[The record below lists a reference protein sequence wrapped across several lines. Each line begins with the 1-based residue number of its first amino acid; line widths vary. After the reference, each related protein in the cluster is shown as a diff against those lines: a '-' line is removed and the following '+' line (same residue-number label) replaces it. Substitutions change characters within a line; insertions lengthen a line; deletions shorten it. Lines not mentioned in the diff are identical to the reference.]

1 MKKQILLFITI
12 ILALSFQSCNK
23 DIREPYNTSFIH
35 IMLNESSATT
45 IAWNVNAVST
55 YSIYLSSAPLK
66 ESVTVVYDIIAG
78 DGLTEGVDYE
88 IVNKSN
94 SVVFLPGIYDMPIRI
109 KWLPNP
115 IDVTKNNSLKIRLI
129 SNNKGINLG
138 LPGPDKL
145 QTEFTITKV
154 K

>member
-1 MKKQILLFITI
+1 
-12 ILALSFQSCNK
+12 
-23 DIREPYNTSFIH
+23 
-35 IMLNESSATT
+35 MLNESSATT

-94 SVVFLPGIYDMPIRI
+94 SVVFLPGIYDMPIYCSQKRDEMVTRNWRE
-109 KWLPNP
+109 WLAGRFLWLRQAR
-115 IDVTKNNSLKIRLI
+115 DDAYVRRYTF
-129 SNNKGINLG
+129 GF
-138 LPGPDKL
+138 
-145 QTEFTITKV
+145 Q
-154 K
+154 